1 MDKEYS
7 IGESS
12 TTLLT
17 KADLIKLIENNFE
30 DDGYSNVA
38 VLTTIKAGDYHSPT
52 VLQSLTLSKII

>member
-17 KADLIKLIENNFE
+17 RADLLKLIENNFE
-30 DDGYSNVA
+30 DDGYSNIA
-38 VLTTIKAGDYHSPT
+38 VLTTIKAGDYHNPT
-52 VLQSLTLSKII
+52 VSQSLTLSKII